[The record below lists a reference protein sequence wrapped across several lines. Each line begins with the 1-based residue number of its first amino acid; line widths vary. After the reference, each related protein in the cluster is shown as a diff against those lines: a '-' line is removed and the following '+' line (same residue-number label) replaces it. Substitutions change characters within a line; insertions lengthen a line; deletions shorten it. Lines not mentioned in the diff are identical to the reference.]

1 LKGRDFLRVK
11 LGLDNIIE
19 NDFKELKDKRIGL
32 ITNASGITSNLE
44 MNIDVFLKNG
54 LNLKK
59 IFSPEHG
66 LFMTHQDGEL
76 IENQKLKDTA
86 VEIISLYSSKRAPS
100 KDDIEDVDV
109 LVYDIQDVGL
119 RFYTYIY
126 TLRYCMQKASEC
138 EKEFIVLDRP
148 NPLSG
153 NVIRGPMI
161 KENLESFVGGMRL
174 PIRYSLTPGELAL
187 YIKSFDKL
195 DLDLKIVKM
204 ENWKRDMYYD
214 DTGLFWN
221 IPSPNLPTFESVIC
235 YVGNCLIEATNISE
249 GRGTTRP
256 FQFIG
261 APWIDEDL
269 LYHELKNKNIPG
281 IAFRKRVFMP
291 RFSKFSNQKC
301 NGLEVFP
308 ENKEADFLRFVIEFL
323 KVVNSLWPNE
333 FHVKINEEGVS
344 FDNLAGTDSLRK
356 MILSN
361 VDTEEII
368 DSWKKD
374 EEEFE
379 DLIAE
384 LKLYR

>member
-1 LKGRDFLRVK
+1 MRVK

>member
-1 LKGRDFLRVK
+1 MRVK

-204 ENWKRDMYYD
+204 ENWKRGMYYD

>member
-1 LKGRDFLRVK
+1 MRVK

-204 ENWKRDMYYD
+204 ENWKRGMYYD

-281 IAFRKRVFMP
+281 IVFRKRVFMP

-384 LKLYR
+384 FKLYR